1 MMMIEWIDYNEQP
14 IMCVCVRGYSC
25 RWFPESCLF
34 FIFYSAI
41 LEAILPSDRKFF
53 KKKMEVVY
61 IHRMAS
67 IYIAIGRKTN
77 DRPVQNFADY
87 YDAKLNWINQ
97 SKRSINRLKLLQGN
111 HHDYSI
117 MIFSL
122 VWKKIFSLQSPPVIM
137 GVYTMF

>member
-14 IMCVCVRGYSC
+14 IMCVCAWVQLVGGFQNRAFFHFLQCYSGSNSSIGQ
-25 RWFPESCLF
+25 E
-34 FIFYSAI
+34 I
-41 LEAILPSDRKFF
+41 L
-53 KKKMEVVY
+53 KKKWKWY
-61 IHRMAS
+61 IS
-67 IYIAIGRKTN
+67 IEWHPSIQPLEEKQTIGLC
-77 DRPVQNFADY
+77 DY